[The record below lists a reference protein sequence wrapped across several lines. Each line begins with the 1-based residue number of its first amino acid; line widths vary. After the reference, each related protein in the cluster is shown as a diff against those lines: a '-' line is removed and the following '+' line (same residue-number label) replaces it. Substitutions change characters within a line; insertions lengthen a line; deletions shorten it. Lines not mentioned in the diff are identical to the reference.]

1 MKLAEALILRADC
14 QKRIA
19 QLQQRLLRSAK
30 VQEGEQPAENPET
43 LLSELDAAIAQLRTL
58 IQQINQTNART
69 AFQNATLSDALAERE
84 TLQMQRNVYSN
95 LVDAA
100 SIRQERYT
108 RSEVKFFS
116 TVAIAQIQNQVDR
129 LSRNYRELDAQI
141 QALNWQTD
149 LIEVSRET

>member
-30 VQEGEQPAENPET
+30 VQEGEQPAENPEA
-43 LLSELDAAIAQLRTL
+43 LLSELDAAIAQLKTL

-69 AFQNATLSDALAERE
+69 AFQNGTLSDALAEKE
-84 TLQMQRNVYSN
+84 TLQMQRNVYIN

-108 RSEVKFFS
+108 RSEVKFLS
-116 TVAIAQIQNQVDR
+116 TVAIAQIQSQVDR
-129 LSRNYRELDAQI
+129 FSRDYRALDSQI

-149 LIEVSRET
+149 LIEVGRET

>member
-43 LLSELDAAIAQLRTL
+43 LLTELDSAIAQLRTL
-58 IQQINQTNART
+58 IQRINQSNART
-69 AFQNATLSDALAERE
+69 VFENGTLSDALAERE
-84 TLQMQRNVYSN
+84 TLQMKRNIYSS

-108 RSEVKFFS
+108 RSEVKFLS
-116 TVAIAQIQNQVDR
+116 TVAIAQIQSQVDT

-149 LIEVSRET
+149 LIEM

>member
-30 VQEGEQPAENPET
+30 VQEGEQPAENPEA
-43 LLSELDAAIAQLRTL
+43 LLTELDAAIAQLRIL

-69 AFQNATLSDALAERE
+69 AFHNGSLSDALAERE

-108 RSEVKFFS
+108 RSEVKFLS
-116 TVAIAQIQNQVDR
+116 TVAIAQIQSQVDR
-129 LSRNYRELDAQI
+129 LSRDYRELDSQI

-149 LIEVSRET
+149 LIEVGRET

>member
-30 VQEGEQPAENPET
+30 VQEGEQPAENPEA

-69 AFQNATLSDALAERE
+69 AFHNGSLSDALAERE

-108 RSEVKFFS
+108 RSEVKFLS
-116 TVAIAQIQNQVDR
+116 TVAIAQIQSQVDR
-129 LSRNYRELDAQI
+129 LSRDYRELDSHI

>member
-30 VQEGEQPAENPET
+30 VQEGEQPAENPEA
-43 LLSELDAAIAQLRTL
+43 LLSELDAAIAQLKTL

-69 AFQNATLSDALAERE
+69 AFQNGTLSDALAEKE
-84 TLQMQRNVYSN
+84 TLQMQRNVYIN

-108 RSEVKFFS
+108 RSEVKFLS
-116 TVAIAQIQNQVDR
+116 TVAIAQIQSQVDR
-129 LSRNYRELDAQI
+129 FSRDYRELDSQI

-149 LIEVSRET
+149 LIEVGRET

>member
-43 LLSELDAAIAQLRTL
+43 LLSELDSAIAQLRTL

-69 AFQNATLSDALAERE
+69 DFRGGSLSDALAERE
-84 TLQMQRNVYSN
+84 TLQMQRNAYSN
-95 LVDAA
+95 LIDAA

-108 RSEVKFFS
+108 RSEVKFLS
-116 TVAIAQIQNQVDR
+116 TVAIAQIQSQVDR
-129 LSRNYRELDAQI
+129 LSRNYREIDSQI

>member
-30 VQEGEQPAENPET
+30 VQEGEQPAENPDT
-43 LLSELDAAIAQLRTL
+43 LLSELDAAIAQLRAL

-69 AFQNATLSDALAERE
+69 AFQNGTLSDALAERE

-108 RSEVKFFS
+108 RSEVKFLS
-116 TVAIAQIQNQVDR
+116 TVAIAQIQSQVDR
-129 LSRNYRELDAQI
+129 LSRGYRELDSQI

>member
-1 MKLAEALILRADC
+1 MKLAEALILRGDC
-14 QKRIA
+14 QKRIT

-43 LLSELDAAIAQLRTL
+43 LLSELNAAIAQLKTL

-69 AFQNATLSDALAERE
+69 AFQNGTLSDALAERE

-108 RSEVKFFS
+108 RSEVKFLS
-116 TVAIAQIQNQVDR
+116 TVAIAQIQSQVDR
-129 LSRNYRELDAQI
+129 FSRDYRELDSQI

-149 LIEVSRET
+149 LIEVGRET

>member
-43 LLSELDAAIAQLRTL
+43 LLTELDAAIAQLRTL
-58 IQQINQTNART
+58 IQEINQSNART
-69 AFQNATLSDALAERE
+69 VFQNGTLSDALAERE
-84 TLQMQRNVYSN
+84 SLQMKRNIYSS

-108 RSEVKFFS
+108 RSEVKFYS
-116 TVAIAQIQNQVDR
+116 TVAIAQIQSQVDT

-149 LIEVSRET
+149 LIEM